1 MVSVRCQQSQTPHI
15 YDAPRTLSL
24 PEVECS
30 SLRARAWEQE
40 RETSVSVHW
49 VELRFGK
56 MRTAVELDGGDGD
69 VCTTTR
75 MKLATLSHTL
85 KRI

>member
-1 MVSVRCQQSQTPHI
+1 M
-15 YDAPRTLSL
+15 
-24 PEVECS
+24 
-30 SLRARAWEQE
+30 
-40 RETSVSVHW
+40 HW
-49 VELRFGK
+49 VELRFGT
-56 MRTAVELDGGDGD
+56 MRTAVELDGGD